1 MRGQSWRLPM
11 ARGVAMA
18 GAPPKPGTVRGNKT
32 LRRAIAYV
40 VTALVI
46 VAVWEGAK
54 LAFALPDYKLPH
66 ISMIFEALTRPTPKG
81 MTLWVLLGDTLY
93 TAGEAL
99 LGFILGG
106 VAGFLLAALFVHV
119 KAAERSLLPYVIASQ
134 TVPIIAI
141 APMIVVGIGRLGAP
155 PWLSKSIIAAY
166 LTFFP
171 VTIYALRGM
180 MSVQRDQL
188 ALMQSY
194 AASRAQIFFKLRVPA
209 SVPYLFTALKL
220 SATASVIGA
229 IIGELPVGSTRG
241 LGVQLVIG
249 SQYNTFNP
257 GFLWATIMM
266 AALLGLTFFGAV
278 ALVER
283 WVVRWRAPE
292 SGRR

>member
-1 MRGQSWRLPM
+1 MGR
-11 ARGVAMA
+11 
-18 GAPPKPGTVRGNKT
+18 
-32 LRRAIAYV
+32 LRRILVFV
-40 VTALVI
+40 VFVLIFAGL
-46 VAVWEGAK
+46 WEGAK
-54 LAFALPDYKLPH
+54 VLFALPDYKLPH

-81 MTLWVLLGDTLY
+81 MTLWVLLGDALY
-93 TAGEAL
+93 TGLEAV
-99 LGFILGG
+99 LGFVLGG

-119 KAAERSLLPYVIASQ
+119 KPAERGLLPYVIASQ

-171 VTIYALRGM
+171 VTINVLRGLT
-180 MSVQRDQL
+180 SVQRDQL
-188 ALMQSY
+188 ALMHSY
-194 AASRAQIFFKLRVPA
+194 AASKAQIFFKLRLPA
-209 SVPYLFTALKL
+209 SVPFLFTALKI

-257 GFLWATIMM
+257 GFLWATILM
-266 AALLGLTFFGAV
+266 AALLGLAFYGFV

-283 WVVRWRAPE
+283 WVVRWRTA
-292 SGRR
+292 GRDL

>member
-1 MRGQSWRLPM
+1 M
-11 ARGVAMA
+11 ARLQA
-18 GAPPKPGTVRGNKT
+18 TRGNG
-32 LRRAIAYV
+32 RRNKNITRLVAYLLTV
-40 VTALVI
+40 VV
-46 VAVWEGAK
+46 VVVMWEGAK
-54 LAFALPDYKLPH
+54 ALFALPDYKLPH
-66 ISMIFEALTRPTPKG
+66 ISMIFEALMRPTPKG

-93 TAGEAL
+93 TGLEAL
-99 LGFILGG
+99 LGFTLGG
-106 VAGFLLAALFVHV
+106 MAGFLLAALFVHV
-119 KAAERSLLPYVIASQ
+119 KPAERGLLPYVIASQ

-171 VTIYALRGM
+171 VTINALRGLT
-180 MSVQRDQL
+180 SVQRDQL

-194 AASRAQIFFKLRVPA
+194 AASRMQIFWKLRVPA
-209 SVPYLFTALKL
+209 SVPYLFTALKI

-241 LGVQLVIG
+241 LGVQLVVG

-257 GFLWATIMM
+257 GFLWATIIM
-266 AALLGLTFFGAV
+266 AALLGLVFYGVV

-283 WVVRWRAPE
+283 WVVRWRVPDA
-292 SGRR
+292 RTQA

>member
-1 MRGQSWRLPM
+1 MAKSMALPNAHTARHVPTQSR
-11 ARGVAMA
+11 
-18 GAPPKPGTVRGNKT
+18 TVR
-32 LRRAIAYV
+32 RIVIYFVA
-40 VTALVI
+40 ALVF
-46 VAVWEGAK
+46 VGLWEGTKA
-54 LAFALPDYKLPH
+54 LFALPDYKLPH
-66 ISMIFEALTRPTPKG
+66 ISMIFEALGRPTPKG

-93 TAGEAL
+93 TGLEAV
-99 LGFILGG
+99 LGFVMGG

-119 KAAERSLLPYVIASQ
+119 KPAERGLLPYVIASQ

-171 VTIYALRGM
+171 VTINALRGLT
-180 MSVQRDQL
+180 SVHRDQL
-188 ALMQSY
+188 ALMHSY
-194 AASRAQIFFKLRVPA
+194 AANKAQIFFKVRLPA
-209 SVPYLFTALKL
+209 SVPYLFTALKI

-241 LGVQLVIG
+241 LGVQLVVG

-257 GFLWATIMM
+257 GFLWATILM
-266 AALLGLTFFGAV
+266 AALLGLVFYGVV

-283 WVVRWRAPE
+283 LVVRWRMPVQD
-292 SGRR
+292 

>member
-1 MRGQSWRLPM
+1 M
-11 ARGVAMA
+11 AESMA
-18 GAPPKPGTVRGNKT
+18 LTNAAPVS
-32 LRRAIAYV
+32 RRATRINAMRRVLAFV
-40 VTALVI
+40 VAIILI
-46 VAVWEGAK
+46 VVLWEGAK
-54 LAFALPDYKLPH
+54 ALFALPDYKLPH
-66 ISMIFEALTRPTPKG
+66 ISMIFEALARPTPKG
-81 MTLWVLLGDTLY
+81 MTLWVLLGDMLY
-93 TAGEAL
+93 TGMEAV
-99 LGFILGG
+99 LGFAIGG
-106 VAGFLLAALFVHV
+106 VAGFLLAVLFVHV
-119 KAAERSLLPYVIASQ
+119 KPAERGLLPYVIASQ

-171 VTIYALRGM
+171 VTVNVLRGLT
-180 MSVQRDQL
+180 SVHRDQL
-188 ALMQSY
+188 ALMHSY
-194 AASRAQIFFKLRVPA
+194 AASKAQTFFKLRLPA
-209 SVPYLFTALKL
+209 SVPYLFTALKI

-241 LGVQLVIG
+241 LGVQLVLG

-266 AALLGLTFFGAV
+266 AALLGLLFYGAV

-292 SGRR
+292 SQ